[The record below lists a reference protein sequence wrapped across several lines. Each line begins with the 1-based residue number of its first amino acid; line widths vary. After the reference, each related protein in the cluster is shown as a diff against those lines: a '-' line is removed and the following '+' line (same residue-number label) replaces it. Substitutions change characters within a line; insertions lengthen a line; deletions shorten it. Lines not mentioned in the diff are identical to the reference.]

1 MTIDL
6 DYCPNTLVDLLQ
18 KRALSHPSLTA
29 YTFLENGEIES
40 DSLTYQQLDTKAQ
53 VIATQLQSFLAPSER
68 VLLLYPSGL
77 EFICAFFGCLYAGVV
92 AIPAYP
98 PRRNQNM
105 SRLEAIIID
114 AQAAAVL
121 TTTPLLANI
130 QERIG
135 ENPEFN
141 VLKFLATDNIHTDQ
155 ALNWQEPAINSDTL
169 AFLQYTSGSTGTPK
183 GVMVSH
189 GNLLYNEQMIQ
200 IAFNHSKKTIFAG
213 WLPLFHDMGLIGNV
227 LQPMYLGI
235 PCYLMSPV
243 DFIQKPY
250 RWLAAIS
257 RYKATTSGGPNFAY
271 DLCVRKITP
280 DQIANLDLSSWE
292 VAFNGAEPIHAQ
304 TLEKFATTFASC
316 GFRREAFYPCYGM
329 AETTLLVSGG
339 LQTADP
345 VIVSVA
351 EKALEQNQIITTT
364 DQQNSRKIVG
374 CGQTWLDQQIAIVDP
389 ESLTLRPSHQ
399 VGEIWVSEPSCSSRL
414 LAKISTDRSHL

>member
-1 MTIDL
+1 
-6 DYCPNTLVDLLQ
+6 
-18 KRALSHPSLTA
+18 
-29 YTFLENGEIES
+29 
-40 DSLTYQQLDTKAQ
+40 
-53 VIATQLQSFLAPSER
+53 
-68 VLLLYPSGL
+68 
-77 EFICAFFGCLYAGVV
+77 
-92 AIPAYP
+92 
-98 PRRNQNM
+98 
-105 SRLEAIIID
+105 
-114 AQAAAVL
+114 
-121 TTTPLLANI
+121 LANI
-130 QERIG
+130 QERIS

-141 VLKFLATDNIHTDQ
+141 ILKSLATDNIHTDQ

-200 IAFNHSKKTIFAG
+200 IAFNHDKSTIFAG

-235 PCYLMSPV
+235 SCYLMSPV

-280 DQIANLDLSSWE
+280 EQIATLDLSSWQ

-304 TLEKFATTFASC
+304 TLEKFTTTFASC
-316 GFRREAFYPCYGM
+316 GFRPEAFYPCYGM

-345 VIVSVA
+345 VVISVA
-351 EKALEQNQIITTT
+351 ETALAQNQIIATTEHH
-364 DQQNSRKIVG
+364 R
-374 CGQTWLDQQIAIVDP
+374 
-389 ESLTLRPSHQ
+389 
-399 VGEIWVSEPSCSSRL
+399 
-414 LAKISTDRSHL
+414 